1 MMDRRDDRSWPEWLE
16 PLRPDDVTRR
26 RVRSGIMRSAAPLLE
41 ARRQEAWW
49 GLAGWTSTLVP
60 VAAAAALFFM
70 WLATSV
76 APDQAPETN
85 PTAAAYDTVADSIEL
100 IVGPGG
106 ATPPRVLTAEQAPSP
121 DAVLTAAVYEGS

>member
-1 MMDRRDDRSWPEWLE
+1 MMDRRDDRSWPEWME

-49 GLAGWTSTLVP
+49 GLASWTSTLVP

-76 APDQAPETN
+76 APNQATVTD

-106 ATPPRVLTAEQAPSP
+106 AIPPRVLTAEQAPSS

>member
-49 GLAGWTSTLVP
+49 GLAAWTSRLVP

-70 WLATSV
+70 WLASSV
-76 APDQAPETN
+76 APSQTPVTV
-85 PTAAAYDTVADSIEL
+85 PTATAYDTVADSMEL
-100 IVGPGG
+100 IVGPDA
-106 ATPPRVLTAEQAPSP
+106 ATPPSVLTSEQAPSP

>member
-1 MMDRRDDRSWPEWLE
+1 MMDRRDDRSWPEWME

-26 RVRSGIMRSAAPLLE
+26 RVRSGIMRTAAPLLE
-41 ARRQEAWW
+41 ARRQDAWW
-49 GLAGWTSTLVP
+49 GLAGWASTLAP

-70 WLATSV
+70 WLATSA
-76 APDQAPETN
+76 APNQAPVTN
-85 PTAAAYDTVADSIEL
+85 PTATAFDSVSDSMEL

-106 ATPPRVLTAEQAPSP
+106 ATPPSVLTAEQAPSP